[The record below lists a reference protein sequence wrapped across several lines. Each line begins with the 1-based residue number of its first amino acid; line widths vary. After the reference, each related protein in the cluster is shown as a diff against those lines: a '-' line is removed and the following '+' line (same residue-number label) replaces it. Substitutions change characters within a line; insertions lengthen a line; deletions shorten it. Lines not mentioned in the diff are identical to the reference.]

1 MMAMPYFMPG
11 ARRTKGLFM
20 TDAHS
25 KSRQQAEI
33 AFGNVQKQFF
43 AKDQAV
49 AELQSIPQH
58 RDDKTMRLRE
68 ARSARELERQP
79 AQRKSSTISE
89 YR

>member
-1 MMAMPYFMPG
+1 
-11 ARRTKGLFM
+11 M
-20 TDAHS
+20 TNTHS

-49 AELQSIPQH
+49 AELQSISQH

-68 ARSARELERQP
+68 ARLARDLERQP
-79 AQRKSSTISE
+79 AERVTSSTK
-89 YR
+89 R

>member
-1 MMAMPYFMPG
+1 
-11 ARRTKGLFM
+11 M

-25 KSRQQAEI
+25 RPRQQAEI

-49 AELQSIPQH
+49 AELQSIAQH

-68 ARSARELERQP
+68 ARLARDLKRQP
-79 AQRKSSTISE
+79 AERILSSVSAK
-89 YR
+89 R